1 MGTRRRGVTGHH
13 SRGRLR
19 KRITA
24 REDEYGKAR
33 KESQHVASSKLDST
47 MVRQYRGR
55 LEPRSTPSR
64 SSVSKGKPMKKFHSV
79 PALAA
84 FFFFLHASS
93 SLSAEINVVWTSE
106 VGQFAPLWITK
117 EAKLFEKY
125 GNTVQLIFIQGASS
139 AAAALSSDDAQVGMF
154 SPQVVISTPQLDLV
168 MFGRLGNTMDN
179 RVYGRKGI
187 KSIKEVKRVAISRFG
202 SNADFAA
209 RFLLQ
214 REGLRPDTDVA
225 LLQFGNQSNRIAA
238 VETNNADAAML
249 TPPMTLMARKL
260 GMTLLLDASKLNIP
274 YSSLFFVARRPYIA
288 KTRPELVNFT
298 KAMIEGVA
306 LYKSNKEFAMKVL
319 SKYMKVQDRDVL
331 EENFKEY
338 DFPLKPYPSREY
350 FELPIQ
356 EVGKKDP
363 KVLKENPDRYTDL
376 SLVKELES
384 SGFIEKISQEYRVK

>member
-1 MGTRRRGVTGHH
+1 
-13 SRGRLR
+13 
-19 KRITA
+19 
-24 REDEYGKAR
+24 
-33 KESQHVASSKLDST
+33 
-47 MVRQYRGR
+47 
-55 LEPRSTPSR
+55 
-64 SSVSKGKPMKKFHSV
+64 MKKFHSV

-139 AAAALSSDDAQVGMF
+139 AAAALSSGDAQVGMF
-154 SPQVVISTPQLDLV
+154 SPQVVISTPALDLV
-168 MFGRLGNTMDN
+168 MFGRLGNSMDN
-179 RVYGRKGI
+179 RIFARKGI

-214 REGLRPDTDVA
+214 REGLKPDIDVA
-225 LLQFGNQSNRIAA
+225 LLQVGNQSNRIVA

-249 TPPMTLMARKL
+249 TPPMTLQARKL
-260 GMTLLLDASKLNIP
+260 GLTLLIDASKLNIP
-274 YSSLFFVARRPYIA
+274 YSSLMFVARRPYLT
-288 KTRPELVNFT
+288 KNRTDLVNFT

-306 LYKSNKEFAMKVL
+306 YYKANKEFSLKVL
-319 SKYMKVQDRDVL
+319 SKYMKVQDREVL
-331 EENFKEY
+331 EENFREY
-338 DFPLKPYPSREY
+338 DFPLKPYPAREY
-350 FELPIQ
+350 YELPIQ

-363 KVLKENPDRYTDL
+363 KVLKENPERYADM
-376 SLVKELES
+376 SLVKEIES
-384 SGFIEKISQEYRVK
+384 SGFIDKVMKEYRVKS